1 MWYVIYPKYCSNE
14 TLNLFALGSM
24 AKQGMLH
31 SRGELLL
38 MLDAD
43 GATKVSDLEK
53 LESQV
58 GMTFDY
64 SDLLYLQ
71 NVVFIIMIPSF
82 GAQIFI
88 QASNENLDF
97 IDQYTSFISSNYS
110 NSFSENPTSQCSQA
124 ISFQSFVSIILS
136 HLSTLSLSPVHD
148 V

>member
-1 MWYVIYPKYCSNE
+1 
-14 TLNLFALGSM
+14 M

-53 LESQV
+53 LENQV

-64 SDLLYLQ
+64 SDVLCLQ
-71 NVVFIIMIPSF
+71 NLGFIRMIPSF

-88 QASNENLDF
+88 HASNEDF
-97 IDQYTSFISSNYS
+97 GLHQ
-110 NSFSENPTSQCSQA
+110 
-124 ISFQSFVSIILS
+124 
-136 HLSTLSLSPVHD
+136 PVHI
-148 V
+148 VYKLELL